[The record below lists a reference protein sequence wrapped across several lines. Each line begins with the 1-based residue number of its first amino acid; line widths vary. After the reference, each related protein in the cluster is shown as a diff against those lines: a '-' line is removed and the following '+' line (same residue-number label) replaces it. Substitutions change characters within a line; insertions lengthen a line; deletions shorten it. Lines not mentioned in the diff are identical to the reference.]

1 MNYDNKSE
9 RPSQRDL
16 SSIPRGIEVLVKKAS
31 VDPEFRQLLLDR
43 RAEAARE
50 IDLELTEAEQNM
62 LATIPAEQLE
72 KIIDSAN
79 VKPEHLKIFL
89 GRTAK
94 LMLAAAAGVAVV
106 SMMCMT
112 TCTAGISPDRIREM
126 QMKRAADANDVN
138 EPNQVEPESD
148 ATEPNGAGK
157 GK

>member
-1 MNYDNKSE
+1 MDHDNKSQ

-62 LATIPAEQLE
+62 LSNIPAEQLE
-72 KIIDSAN
+72 KIIGNAK

-89 GRTAK
+89 GRAAM
-94 LMLAAAAGVAVV
+94 LMLGVVAGAAVISVM
-106 SMMCMT
+106 SIQT
-112 TCTAGISPDRIREM
+112 TSAGITPDRVREM

-138 EPNQVEPESD
+138 EPNQAEPESD
-148 ATEPNGAGK
+148 TTEPNGTGK